1 MKKLKVLVN
10 KKNYEIQFDYKSETN
25 ELYTNVIDS
34 KGNRLDKRK
43 TRIIIKELLKGF
55 RVQDSCMALQVLTK
69 KDSPIVLY
77 TDDEGEINPVLFYE
91 RNDFDSM
98 DEVELNIPK
107 LKFEKFLNIST
118 QVASYFLLLA
128 IIINFCQDKLNEK
141 HFEETIKASS
151 QTVKNNYDEDFLKS
165 MLEHNHNLTE
175 EDKELL
181 LSSEFI
187 RDLSNTNMTL
197 DQKTIM
203 CYQLNNLKITD
214 YNTLQKGAFIAKE
227 LLGTDTLYGYVLD
240 GEHRQDTIYMLEHE
254 SEYSKL
260 VLVHEFIHIAQLDND
275 YSYLKEASA
284 EIIAHEYWDRPIIS
298 YQNAVKRIYALMSII
313 GPETIWNA
321 NFTSTDLLKE
331 ELGKYLTPEEVTQF
345 MECLKVKPYN
355 QKFDE
360 ETGIGETDKK
370 IDNLIKKLYERKYN
384 KQMDNDYTINSIYN
398 MTSEGNIHYFV
409 TDEEIST
416 PIYFFNKNKIY
427 GPTKPVQLKKI
438 VK

>member
-1 MKKLKVLVN
+1 
-10 KKNYEIQFDYKSETN
+10 
-25 ELYTNVIDS
+25 
-34 KGNRLDKRK
+34 
-43 TRIIIKELLKGF
+43 
-55 RVQDSCMALQVLTK
+55 
-69 KDSPIVLY
+69 
-77 TDDEGEINPVLFYE
+77 
-91 RNDFDSM
+91 
-98 DEVELNIPK
+98 
-107 LKFEKFLNIST
+107 
-118 QVASYFLLLA
+118 
-128 IIINFCQDKLNEK
+128 
-141 HFEETIKASS
+141 
-151 QTVKNNYDEDFLKS
+151 

-181 LSSEFI
+181 LSSDFI
-187 RDLSNTNMTL
+187 RDLANTNMTL

-321 NFTSTDLLKE
+321 NFTSTDLLEE

-370 IDNLIKKLYERKYN
+370 YLMGNEAKSAIDFI
-384 KQMDNDYTINSIYN
+384 
-398 MTSEGNIHYFV
+398 
-409 TDEEIST
+409 
-416 PIYFFNKNKIY
+416 
-427 GPTKPVQLKKI
+427 LKSDII
-438 VK
+438 VLALED